1 MVEQVRQKPQMD
13 ELDLMPPPTFVD
25 VLRARE
31 IINKF
36 LKPTPLYRY
45 PAIDRLLNANVYVKH
60 ENYQPIC
67 AFKVRGGINLVSQLK
82 AEEKARGVATA
93 STGNHGQSI
102 AYAARLFGVRAVI
115 VVPEKANPVKV
126 DAIKGFGAEILLHGS
141 DFDDA
146 REYCENLAKEK
157 QMRFISSGDEPLLIA
172 GVATH
177 TLEILEEQPE
187 IEIIIVPVGGGSGA
201 SGACIV
207 AKAVNPKIK
216 VIGVQASA
224 APSAYLTWKS
234 RKRTESKME
243 TAAEGLATR
252 APFMLPQQIL
262 WQHLDDFLLVS
273 EDEMKKATLTY
284 LEKAKTLTEPAGA
297 ASLAAALQLKDQ
309 VQGKRIA
316 LILSG
321 GNISPEQLRGFL
333 SA

>member
-1 MVEQVRQKPQMD
+1 MVEHVKQKPNKD
-13 ELDLMPPPTFVD
+13 ELNQMQAPTFVD

-31 IINKF
+31 IVNKY

-67 AFKVRGGINLVSQLK
+67 AFKVRGGINLVSQLT

-126 DAIKGFGAEILLHGS
+126 DAIKSLGAEILLHGS

-146 REYCENLAKEK
+146 REYCETFAKEK

-187 IEIIIVPVGGGSGA
+187 IEIVIVPVGGGSGA

-234 RKRTESKME
+234 RSALNRRWK
-243 TAAEGLATR
+243 
-252 APFMLPQQIL
+252 PQR
-262 WQHLDDFLLVS
+262 
-273 EDEMKKATLTY
+273 KAWRRVLHSCY
-284 LEKAKTLTEPAGA
+284 PNKF
-297 ASLAAALQLKDQ
+297 
-309 VQGKRIA
+309 
-316 LILSG
+316 SG
-321 GNISPEQLRGFL
+321 SIWTTSCW
-333 SA
+333 